1 LDSPFFV
8 FIGRADFSPI
18 RGDQPAARV
27 FPVSSGSSLH
37 ARLTC
42 ETLTAMKLA
51 SALSTKSDLVDLVG
65 DLAHQIRS
73 ELGPEKV
80 ELALLFAHP
89 QLANADES
97 FLSAVRHGIGARH
110 LIGCTGSG
118 IIGDREECEQE
129 PAVSV
134 LVAQLPGVEITPFHV
149 TQEDLEEAS
158 GPASWHFNLE
168 VEPDSKPNFLMFID
182 PFSTQSVSLVKSLAE
197 AYPGAPLV
205 GGLSSGGRQPGDCR
219 LFMDDQ
225 VLTEGAVGVALAGAI
240 ELRTIVSQGCRPIGQ
255 PLTITKAERNV
266 IFELAGRPPMT
277 VLQEMLPQLPAS
289 DQKLARTALFLGR
302 VINEYQEDFG
312 RGDFLIRNLLDHDSS
327 SGALAVNDWMRTGQT
342 VQFQVRDGSS
352 AAVDLN
358 ELLRKERERST
369 RSPVRGAVIF
379 SCLGRGEGMYGERNH
394 DIRAVQEGIGP
405 VPAAGFFANGEIGPV
420 GAETFVHGFTSVIGL
435 FAEPGPAKAGA

>member
-1 LDSPFFV
+1 
-8 FIGRADFSPI
+8 
-18 RGDQPAARV
+18 
-27 FPVSSGSSLH
+27 
-37 ARLTC
+37 
-42 ETLTAMKLA
+42 
-51 SALSTKSDLVDLVG
+51 
-65 DLAHQIRS
+65 
-73 ELGPEKV
+73 
-80 ELALLFAHP
+80 
-89 QLANADES
+89 
-97 FLSAVRHGIGARH
+97 
-110 LIGCTGSG
+110 
-118 IIGDREECEQE
+118 
-129 PAVSV
+129 
-134 LVAQLPGVEITPFHV
+134 
-149 TQEDLEEAS
+149 
-158 GPASWHFNLE
+158 
-168 VEPDSKPNFLMFID
+168 
-182 PFSTQSVSLVKSLAE
+182 
-197 AYPGAPLV
+197 
-205 GGLSSGGRQPGDCR
+205 
-219 LFMDDQ
+219 
-225 VLTEGAVGVALAGAI
+225 
-240 ELRTIVSQGCRPIGQ
+240 
-255 PLTITKAERNV
+255 
-266 IFELAGRPPMT
+266 
-277 VLQEMLPQLPAS
+277 MLPQLPAS